1 MKENTVDYAAG
12 NTVLE
17 VKDLRIQSESFGKQ
31 EGDLLVKQVSFTVG
45 AGEIVGIVGE
55 SGSGK
60 SMTALSVLG
69 LLPSDVVM
77 NMGEIVYH
85 KEKRKP
91 IPGSEI
97 SAVFQEPMT
106 SLNPVLTIKTQ
117 LEEMLLLHEKE
128 LGKGERFVRMKD
140 MLDKVGLP
148 ADSLK
153 KYPHQLSGGQ
163 RQRVMIAIAM
173 ICNPDVLIADEPTTA
188 LDTKV
193 QEQILRL
200 IVSLCRDLKT
210 AVLFISHDIHLVH
223 RFCQRVLVM
232 KEGEIVESGTAEEVF
247 ERPVHEYTKGL
258 LAALPKPKEKFSEYT
273 NEVVLEV
280 NQLSAGYGDNEV
292 LKNLSFQLKKGEIL
306 GIMGESGS
314 GKSTLS
320 SVIVKLLKERKGDIK
335 YFGNTVS
342 MVFQDPYS
350 SLNPAKTVG
359 WLLEEPLKIKKVQDK
374 KKRHEEAVR
383 MLSAV
388 GFSEEYLNRHIS
400 KLSGGQRQRIAIAM
414 ALMTR
419 PEIVILDEPVSALDV
434 TIQDKVLKLLLKC
447 KEEFGL
453 SYLFIS
459 HDRAVMEMMCDRIL
473 TMKEGRLYDN

>member
-1 MKENTVDYAAG
+1 M
-12 NTVLE
+12 
-17 VKDLRIQSESFGKQ
+17 
-31 EGDLLVKQVSFTVG
+31 
-45 AGEIVGIVGE
+45 
-55 SGSGK
+55 
-60 SMTALSVLG
+60 
-69 LLPSDVVM
+69 
-77 NMGEIVYH
+77 
-85 KEKRKP
+85 
-91 IPGSEI
+91 
-97 SAVFQEPMT
+97 
-106 SLNPVLTIKTQ
+106 
-117 LEEMLLLHEKE
+117 
-128 LGKGERFVRMKD
+128 
-140 MLDKVGLP
+140 
-148 ADSLK
+148 
-153 KYPHQLSGGQ
+153 
-163 RQRVMIAIAM
+163 
-173 ICNPDVLIADEPTTA
+173 
-188 LDTKV
+188 
-193 QEQILRL
+193 
-200 IVSLCRDLKT
+200 
-210 AVLFISHDIHLVH
+210 
-223 RFCQRVLVM
+223 
-232 KEGEIVESGTAEEVF
+232 
-247 ERPVHEYTKGL
+247 
-258 LAALPKPKEKFSEYT
+258 AALPKPKEKFSEYT

-447 KEEFGL
+447 KEDFGL